1 MGDKIKEPL
10 FKIGQE
16 VRVSADGEVG
26 VVQQYSFDG
35 ESFKYVVSSKEVD
48 LKKKEIVNGVKHVA
62 ESELEEIESEEV
74 EK

>member
-16 VRVSADGEVG
+16 VKVSADGEVG

-35 ESFKYVVSSKEVD
+35 QSFKYVVSSKEVD
-48 LKKKEIVNGVKHVA
+48 LKKKEIVNGVKHVD
-62 ESELEEIESEEV
+62 ESELESLEEA